1 MMRMFWTMVMA
12 AGIPTAVTA
21 FCFWMVENRISQ
33 RQKKDDEERKRR
45 QAYVDEK
52 ERKRDE
58 LQYLLIQSVN
68 ASIALAEA
76 TARAVER
83 IPDAHCNGDMRKA
96 LDYATDVKHKQKEF
110 ITREGIKNIF
120 ENIA

>member
-1 MMRMFWTMVMA
+1 MFWTMVMA
-12 AGIPTAVTA
+12 AGIPTAVTG
-21 FCFWMVENRISQ
+21 FCFWWIENKISK
-33 RQKKDDEERKRR
+33 RQDKEDEERRRR

-68 ASIALAEA
+68 ASIALSEA

-120 ENIA
+120 EDIA

>member
-21 FCFWMVENRISQ
+21 FCFWMIENRISQ

-68 ASIALAEA
+68 ASIALSEA

-120 ENIA
+120 EDIA

>member
-1 MMRMFWTMVMA
+1 MFWTMLMA

-21 FCFWMVENRISQ
+21 FCFWVIENRISR
-33 RQKKDDEERKRR
+33 RQKKDDEKRKRR

-52 ERKRDE
+52 DEKREE
-58 LQYLLIQSVN
+58 LLYLLIQSVN
-68 ASIALAEA
+68 ASIALSEA

-120 ENIA
+120 EDIA